1 MVKPSRNLSVLALG
15 LAVAVTVGF
24 APQAKL
30 LKVFIEGKLVS
41 SSARVIDGK
50 VYVPV
55 DEVLKPFDYK
65 GVQTNAGVNLVP
77 ISGVQQRDGAP
88 GAMSVWVQGKLAKLR
103 VDSIG
108 SVESYGDQYWEIKG
122 KLQTAVAA
130 TFSLGAA
137 VLVYADGKQEGYSLS
152 AAEMAGGSYMA
163 LQKAETGE
171 MVIQFKKNG
180 EVKPERV
187 VITIKRNDSDV
198 EDVYRIRLTE

>member
-1 MVKPSRNLSVLALG
+1 MSVLALG

-24 APQAKL
+24 APQAKM

-41 SSARVIDGK
+41 NSARVIDGK
-50 VYVPV
+50 VFVPV

-65 GVQTNAGVNLVP
+65 GVQTNNSVNLVP
-77 ISGVQQRDGAP
+77 ISGVQQRDGASV
-88 GAMSVWVQGKLAKLR
+88 AMSVWLQGKLAKLR

-122 KLQTAVAA
+122 KLQSAVAGS
-130 TFSLGAA
+130 FSLGAA

>member
-1 MVKPSRNLSVLALG
+1 MSVLALG
-15 LAVAVTVGF
+15 LAVTATVGF

-30 LKVFIEGKLVS
+30 LKVFLEGKLVS

-65 GVQTNAGVNLVP
+65 GVQTNTGVNLVP
-77 ISGVQQRDGAP
+77 ISGVQQRDGAS
-88 GAMSVWVQGKLAKLR
+88 GAMSVWVQGKMAKLR
-103 VDSIG
+103 VDGIATAANY
-108 SVESYGDQYWEIKG
+108 EDYWEVKG

-130 TFSLGAA
+130 TYSLGAA
-137 VLVYADGKQEGYSLS
+137 VLVYADGKQEEYSLS
-152 AAEMAGGSYMA
+152 AAEMAGGSYMT
-163 LQKAETGE
+163 LQKAEVGE
-171 MVIQFKKNG
+171 VVIQFKKNG

-198 EDVYRIRLTE
+198 ADVYRIRLTE

>member
-1 MVKPSRNLSVLALG
+1 MVKQSRYLSVLALG

-65 GVQTNAGVNLVP
+65 GVQTNNGVNLVP
-77 ISGVQQRDGAP
+77 ISGVQQRDGAS
-88 GAMSVWVQGKLAKLR
+88 GAMSVWLQGKLAKLR

-108 SVESYGDQYWEIKG
+108 SVELYSQEYWEVKG
-122 KLQTAVAA
+122 KLQSAVAA
-130 TFSLGAA
+130 TFSLGSA

-180 EVKPERV
+180 EFKPERV